1 MPYVNANGLN
11 LYYETFGDPGS
22 PPVLLISGLGGDHRG
37 WKPLA
42 QFLQDSFRVIVF
54 DNRDSGLSQRA
65 QTPYAIRDMAEDA
78 VGVLGELG
86 IARTHVVGYSMGG
99 AIAQEIAIEF
109 PHIVDRLTLL
119 ATYDAGDPRGSA
131 LFRGFASLRRDLP
144 RDEYIRLSIPWVYT
158 HAEYEVEGFIEQ
170 LISDGME
177 DHLYQ
182 ESDAYERQME
192 ATIAYHS
199 RDRLHRISC
208 PTLLIFGEDDV
219 MTPMRFARSMV
230 KGIAGSRLVI
240 MEGTGHAVRRT
251 RAAEVAGLTHAFL
264 SDDQAPAGT
273 EQV

>member
-1 MPYVNANGLN
+1 MAAVIRETSQCHYVNANGLN
-11 LYYETFGDPGS
+11 LYYETFGEPGS

-42 QFLQDSFRVIVF
+42 QFLQDSFRVIVI

-65 QTPYAIRDMAEDA
+65 LTPYAIRDMAEDA

-182 ESDAYERQME
+182 EIRRLRAPDGGHHSLPLQGQA
-192 ATIAYHS
+192 APHLLPYHAHLW
-199 RDRLHRISC
+199 R
-208 PTLLIFGEDDV
+208 G
-219 MTPMRFARSMV
+219 
-230 KGIAGSRLVI
+230 
-240 MEGTGHAVRRT
+240 
-251 RAAEVAGLTHAFL
+251 
-264 SDDQAPAGT
+264 
-273 EQV
+273 